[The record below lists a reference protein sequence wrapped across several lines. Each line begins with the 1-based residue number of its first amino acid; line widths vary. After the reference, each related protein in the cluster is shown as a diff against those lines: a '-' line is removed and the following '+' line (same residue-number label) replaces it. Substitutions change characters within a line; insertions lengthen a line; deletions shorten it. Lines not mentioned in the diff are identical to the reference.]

1 MEKKVPV
8 LPMVPA
14 GKALDDFILWDAEVE
29 KQQNDLRK
37 KELVVNISYQIGF
50 FFLFCI
56 SIILFIKSH

>member
-1 MEKKVPV
+1 MKSGVKEFLDATEPVLLEVIVEKKVPV

-37 KELVVNISYQIGF
+37 ERTGGKY
-50 FFLFCI
+50 
-56 SIILFIKSH
+56 